1 MKTLLLSALLLA
13 APVLTSAVLAA
24 PPLPADP
31 RASRA
36 VQDYLRQS
44 QAEESRDRDE
54 RVAAR
59 LDALENNPA
68 SPVLANPQGYITIVA
83 FFDYTCPYCK
93 AAEPRLMRLVDKDKR
108 IKLVMKEFPILTRAS
123 MVASRAALAAA
134 KQGRYRAFH
143 IALMRRE
150 GVLDEAGI
158 FETARAVGLD
168 LNRLRRDMADSS
180 DEIIANFN
188 LARGIRV
195 YQTPAYIVGGH
206 LVTGDSA
213 DIDFARQVA
222 RAAK

>member
-1 MKTLLLSALLLA
+1 MKNFLW
-13 APVLTSAVLAA
+13 AVLSCLLFAPASAA

-31 RASRA
+31 RAARA
-36 VQDYLRQS
+36 VQDYLQL
-44 QAEESRDRDE
+44 QKAQESADRDE

-59 LDALENNPA
+59 LEALENNPG
-68 SPVLANPQGYITIVA
+68 SPVLANPQGFITIIE

-108 IKLVMKEFPILTRAS
+108 IKLVMKEFPILTKAS
-123 MVASRAALAAA
+123 AIASRAALASV
-134 KQGRYRAFH
+134 KQGKYRAFH

-158 FETARAVGLD
+158 FETARTVGLD
-168 LNRLRRDMADSS
+168 VGRLRRDMAAPEVS

-195 YQTPAYIVGGH
+195 FQTPAYIVAGH

-213 DIDFARQVA
+213 DIDFSRELA
-222 RAAK
+222 RAKH

>member
-1 MKTLLLSALLLA
+1 LFCALLLA
-13 APVLTSAVLAA
+13 SPAWAA

-31 RASRA
+31 RAARA
-36 VQDYLRQS
+36 VQDYLRQM
-44 QAEESRDRDE
+44 QAAESGDRDE
-54 RVAAR
+54 RIAAR

-68 SPVLANPQGYITIVA
+68 SPVLANPPSNIQGTVTIVE

-108 IKLVMKEFPILTRAS
+108 IKLVMKEFPILTKAS
-123 MVASRAALAAA
+123 AIASRAALASV
-134 KQGRYRAFH
+134 KQGKYRAFH
-143 IALMRRE
+143 LALMHRE

-168 LNRLRRDMADSS
+168 GARLRRDMTAPEVS

-195 YQTPAYIVGGH
+195 FQTPAYIVGGH
-206 LVTGDSA
+206 FVTGDSA
-213 DIDFARQVA
+213 NIDFSREVA
-222 RAAK
+222 RAKR